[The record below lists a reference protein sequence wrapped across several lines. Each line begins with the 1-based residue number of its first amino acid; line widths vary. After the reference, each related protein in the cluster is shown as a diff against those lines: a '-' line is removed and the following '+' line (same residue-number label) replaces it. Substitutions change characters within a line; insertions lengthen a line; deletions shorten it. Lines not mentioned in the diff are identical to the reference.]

1 MSVPLRTSGKR
12 KAASVALRGSETLK
26 KFFRARHHRLALDF
40 IRRKTMNSDKVKA
53 GVEHA
58 PHRSLLKADG
68 YNDEQMRRPFVGVVN
83 SFNEIAPGH
92 MHLQNIARAVKD
104 GVLAA
109 GGTPMEFDT
118 IGVCDGIAMGHDG
131 MHFSLSSRELI
142 ADTIECMV
150 KAHCFDALVFIPNCD
165 KIVPGMLMAAMRLN
179 LPCIFVS
186 GGPMLSINQRDLNTV
201 FEAVGARKANLINDE
216 ELAEIEGSSCP
227 GCGSCSGMFTANSMN
242 CLTEVLG
249 LGLPGNGTIP
259 AVYAERVRLAKTAG
273 MQVMK
278 LLADDVRPRDIITPA
293 AFENA
298 LTTDMALGCSTNSA
312 LHLLAIAHEADIT
325 LDLHMINAISEKT
338 PNLCHLAPAGHHHMQ
353 DLLEAGGISAVLK
366 ELLDAGMIHGDCK
379 TVTGKTVAENVARAV
394 NRNPEVIR
402 PLDNPYTKTGG
413 LAVLFG
419 NLAPN
424 GAIVKRS
431 AVKPEMLVNT
441 GTAKCFDSEEE
452 AIAAIY
458 AGKIVPGDIVVIRYE
473 GPAGGPGMREM
484 LSPTSAIVGMKL
496 DTTVALLT
504 DGRFS
509 GASCGAAIGHIS
521 PEAAAGGPIA
531 YIKDGDKIA
540 IDIPNYSLKL
550 LISDEEMEERKKTM
564 KIREP
569 KKLTGYLK
577 RYAKNVS
584 SADKGA
590 IVE

>member
-1 MSVPLRTSGKR
+1 MPAHERTQVRECATAGQR
-12 KAASVALRGSETLK
+12 NPK

-242 CLTEVLG
+242 CLTEILG

-550 LISDEEMEERKKTM
+550 LVSDEEMEERKKTM

>member
-1 MSVPLRTSGKR
+1 
-12 KAASVALRGSETLK
+12 
-26 KFFRARHHRLALDF
+26 
-40 IRRKTMNSDKVKA
+40 MNSDKVKA

-473 GPAGGPGMREM
+473 GPAGGPGRREM

-550 LISDEEMEERKKTM
+550 LVSDEEMEERKKTM

>member
-1 MSVPLRTSGKR
+1 
-12 KAASVALRGSETLK
+12 
-26 KFFRARHHRLALDF
+26 
-40 IRRKTMNSDKVKA
+40 
-53 GVEHA
+53 
-58 PHRSLLKADG
+58 
-68 YNDEQMRRPFVGVVN
+68 
-83 SFNEIAPGH
+83 
-92 MHLQNIARAVKD
+92 
-104 GVLAA
+104 
-109 GGTPMEFDT
+109 
-118 IGVCDGIAMGHDG
+118 
-131 MHFSLSSRELI
+131 
-142 ADTIECMV
+142 
-150 KAHCFDALVFIPNCD
+150 
-165 KIVPGMLMAAMRLN
+165 
-179 LPCIFVS
+179 
-186 GGPMLSINQRDLNTV
+186 
-201 FEAVGARKANLINDE
+201 
-216 ELAEIEGSSCP
+216 
-227 GCGSCSGMFTANSMN
+227 MN

-550 LISDEEMEERKKTM
+550 LVSDEEMERER
-564 KIREP
+564 RP
-569 KKLTGYLK
+569 
-577 RYAKNVS
+577 
-584 SADKGA
+584 
-590 IVE
+590 

>member
-1 MSVPLRTSGKR
+1 
-12 KAASVALRGSETLK
+12 
-26 KFFRARHHRLALDF
+26 
-40 IRRKTMNSDKVKA
+40 MNSDKVKA

-186 GGPMLSINQRDLNTV
+186 GGPMLSLNQRDLNTV

-259 AVYAERVRLAKTAG
+259 AVYAERIRLAKTAG

-278 LLADDVRPRDIITPA
+278 LLADDIRPRDIVTPA

-312 LHLLAIAHEADIT
+312 LHLLAIAHEADIA
-325 LDLHMINAISEKT
+325 LDLHMINDISEHT

-353 DLLEAGGISAVLK
+353 DLMEAGGISAVLK
-366 ELLDAGMIHGDCK
+366 ELLDAGMIQGQCK
-379 TVTGKTVAENVARAV
+379 TVTGKTVAENVAHAV

-402 PLDNPYTKTGG
+402 PIDNPYTKTGG

-550 LISDEEMEERKKTM
+550 LVSDEEMEERKKTM

>member
-1 MSVPLRTSGKR
+1 M
-12 KAASVALRGSETLK
+12 SVALRGSETLK

-259 AVYAERVRLAKTAG
+259 AVYAERIRLAKTAG

-278 LLADDVRPRDIITPA
+278 LLADDIRPRDIVTPA

-312 LHLLAIAHEADIT
+312 LHLLAIAHEADIA
-325 LDLHMINAISEKT
+325 LDLHMINDISEHT

-353 DLLEAGGISAVLK
+353 DLMEAGGISAVLK
-366 ELLDAGMIHGDCK
+366 ELLDAGMIQGQCK
-379 TVTGKTVAENVARAV
+379 TVTGKTVAENVAHAV

-402 PLDNPYTKTGG
+402 PIDNPYTKTGG

-550 LISDEEMEERKKTM
+550 LVSDEEMEERKKTM

>member
-1 MSVPLRTSGKR
+1 
-12 KAASVALRGSETLK
+12 
-26 KFFRARHHRLALDF
+26 
-40 IRRKTMNSDKVKA
+40 MNSDKVKA

-68 YNDEQMRRPFVGVVN
+68 YNDEQMRRPFVGIVN

-92 MHLQNIARAVKD
+92 MHLQTIARAVKD

-109 GGTPMEFDT
+109 GGTPMEFNT

-550 LISDEEMEERKKTM
+550 LVSDEEMEERKKTM

>member
-1 MSVPLRTSGKR
+1 
-12 KAASVALRGSETLK
+12 
-26 KFFRARHHRLALDF
+26 
-40 IRRKTMNSDKVKA
+40 MNSDKVKA

-68 YNDEQMRRPFVGVVN
+68 YNDEQMRRPFIGVVN
-83 SFNEIAPGH
+83 SFNEVAPGH
-92 MHLQNIARAVKD
+92 MHLQTIARAVKD

-109 GGTPMEFDT
+109 GGTPMEFNT

-165 KIVPGMLMAAMRLN
+165 KIVPGMLMAALRLN

-366 ELLDAGMIHGDCK
+366 ELLDAGMSHGDCK

-550 LISDEEMEERKKTM
+550 LVSDEEMEERKKTM

>member
-1 MSVPLRTSGKR
+1 
-12 KAASVALRGSETLK
+12 
-26 KFFRARHHRLALDF
+26 
-40 IRRKTMNSDKVKA
+40 MNSDKVKA

-68 YNDEQMRRPFVGVVN
+68 YNDEQMRRPFIGVVN
-83 SFNEIAPGH
+83 SFNEVAPGH
-92 MHLQNIARAVKD
+92 MHLQTIARAVKD

-109 GGTPMEFDT
+109 GGTPMEFNT

-150 KAHCFDALVFIPNCD
+150 KAHCFDALVIIPNCD

-259 AVYAERVRLAKTAG
+259 AVYAERIRLAKTAG

>member
-1 MSVPLRTSGKR
+1 MRSDQV
-12 KAASVALRGSETLK
+12 K
-26 KFFRARHHRLALDF
+26 K
-40 IRRKTMNSDKVKA
+40 

-68 YNDEQMRRPFVGVVN
+68 YNDEQLRRPFIGIVN
-83 SFNEIAPGH
+83 SFNEVAPGH
-92 MHLQNIARAVKD
+92 IHLQTIARAVKD

-109 GGTPMEFDT
+109 GGTPMEFNT
-118 IGVCDGIAMGHDG
+118 IGVCDGIAMGHEG
-131 MHFSLSSRELI
+131 MRFSLSSRELI

-150 KAHCFDALVFIPNCD
+150 TGHCFDALVFIPNCD
-165 KIVPGMLMAAMRLN
+165 KIVPGMLMAALRLN
-179 LPCIFVS
+179 LPCVFVS
-186 GGPMLSINQRDLNTV
+186 GGPMLSIDKRDLNSV
-201 FEAVGARKANLINDE
+201 FEAVGARKAGLIDDE

-259 AVYAERVRLAKTAG
+259 AVYGERIRLAKTAG
-273 MQVMK
+273 MLVMK
-278 LLADDVRPRDIITPA
+278 VLEQNLRPRDIVTEK

-312 LHLLAIAHEADIT
+312 LHLLAIAHEAGIS
-325 LDLHMINAISEKT
+325 LDLHMINEISERT

-353 DLLEAGGISAVLK
+353 DLLKAGGIQAVMK
-366 ELLDAGMIHGDCK
+366 ELYDAGMLHGDCM
-379 TVTGKTVAENVARAV
+379 TVTGKTVAEAVAKAE
-394 NRNPEVIR
+394 NRDKEVIR
-402 PLDNPYTKTGG
+402 PIDNPYSKTGG

-431 AVKPEMLVNT
+431 AVKPEMLKNT
-441 GTAKCFDSEEE
+441 GTARCFDSEEE

-458 AGKIVPGDIVVIRYE
+458 DGKIVPGDVVIIRYE
-473 GPAGGPGMREM
+473 GPSGGPGMREM

-531 YIKDGDKIA
+531 YVKDGDKIQ
-540 IDIPNYSLKL
+540 IDIPNYSLML
-550 LISDEEMEERKKTM
+550 LVSNEEMEERKKTM
-564 KIREP
+564 KLKEP
-569 KKLTGYLK
+569 KELTGYLK
-577 RYAKNVS
+577 RYARMVS

>member
-1 MSVPLRTSGKR
+1 
-12 KAASVALRGSETLK
+12 
-26 KFFRARHHRLALDF
+26 
-40 IRRKTMNSDKVKA
+40 MNSDKVKA

-68 YNDEQMRRPFVGVVN
+68 YNDEQMRRPFIGVVN
-83 SFNEIAPGH
+83 SFNEVAPGH
-92 MHLQNIARAVKD
+92 MHLQTIARAVKD

-109 GGTPMEFDT
+109 GGTPMEFNT

-312 LHLLAIAHEADIT
+312 LHLLAIAHEADII

-366 ELLDAGMIHGDCK
+366 ELLAAGMIHGDCK

-550 LISDEEMEERKKTM
+550 LVSDEEMEERKKTM

>member
-1 MSVPLRTSGKR
+1 MPLRGR
-12 KAASVALRGSETLK
+12 KLCK
-26 KFFRARHHRLALDF
+26 YFKARHPRLALSF
-40 IRRKTMNSDKVKA
+40 IRRRIMNSDKVKA

-92 MHLQNIARAVKD
+92 MHLQTIARAVKD

-109 GGTPMEFDT
+109 GGTPMEFNT

-259 AVYAERVRLAKTAG
+259 AVYAERIRLAKTAG

-278 LLADDVRPRDIITPA
+278 LLAEDIRPRDIVTPA
-293 AFENA
+293 AFQNA

-312 LHLLAIAHEADIT
+312 LHLLAIAHEAEIT
-325 LDLHMINAISEKT
+325 LDLHMINEISERT

-353 DLLEAGGISAVLK
+353 DLMEAGGISAVLK
-366 ELLDAGMIHGDCK
+366 ELLDAGMIHGECR

-458 AGKIVPGDIVVIRYE
+458 TGKIVPGDIVVIRYE

-550 LISDEEMEERKKTM
+550 LVSDEEMEERKKTM

>member
-1 MSVPLRTSGKR
+1 MPLRGR
-12 KAASVALRGSETLK
+12 KLCK
-26 KFFRARHHRLALDF
+26 YFKARHPRLALSF
-40 IRRKTMNSDKVKA
+40 IRRKIMNSDKVKA

-92 MHLQNIARAVKD
+92 MHLQTIARAVKD

-109 GGTPMEFDT
+109 GGTPMEFNT

-259 AVYAERVRLAKTAG
+259 AVYAERIRLAKTAG

-278 LLADDVRPRDIITPA
+278 LLAEDIRPRDIVTPA
-293 AFENA
+293 AFQNA

-312 LHLLAIAHEADIT
+312 LHLLAIAHEAEIT
-325 LDLHMINAISEKT
+325 LDLHMINEISERT

-353 DLLEAGGISAVLK
+353 DLMEAGGISAVLK
-366 ELLDAGMIHGDCK
+366 ELLDAGMIHGECR
-379 TVTGKTVAENVARAV
+379 TVTGKTVAENVAHAE

-458 AGKIVPGDIVVIRYE
+458 TGKIVPGDIVVIRYE

-550 LISDEEMEERKKTM
+550 LVSDEEMEERKKTM

>member
-1 MSVPLRTSGKR
+1 
-12 KAASVALRGSETLK
+12 
-26 KFFRARHHRLALDF
+26 
-40 IRRKTMNSDKVKA
+40 MNSDKVKA

-142 ADTIECMV
+142 ADTVECMV

-165 KIVPGMLMAAMRLN
+165 KIVPGMLMAALRLN

-259 AVYAERVRLAKTAG
+259 AVYAERIRLAKTAG
-273 MQVMK
+273 MQVMN
-278 LLADDVRPRDIITPA
+278 LLAEDIRPRDIVTPA
-293 AFENA
+293 AFQNA

-312 LHLLAIAHEADIT
+312 LHLLAIAHEAEIT
-325 LDLHMINAISEKT
+325 LDLHMINEISERT

-353 DLLEAGGISAVLK
+353 DLMEAGGISAVLK
-366 ELLDAGMIHGDCK
+366 ELLDAGMIHGECR
-379 TVTGKTVAENVARAV
+379 TVTGKTVAENVAHAE

-458 AGKIVPGDIVVIRYE
+458 TGKIVPGDIVVIRYE

-550 LISDEEMEERKKTM
+550 LVSDEEMEERKKTM

>member
-1 MSVPLRTSGKR
+1 
-12 KAASVALRGSETLK
+12 
-26 KFFRARHHRLALDF
+26 
-40 IRRKTMNSDKVKA
+40 MNSDKVKA

-68 YNDEQMRRPFVGVVN
+68 YNDEQMRRPFIGVVN
-83 SFNEIAPGH
+83 SFNEVAPGH
-92 MHLQNIARAVKD
+92 MHLQTIARAVKD

-109 GGTPMEFDT
+109 GGTPMEFNT

-540 IDIPNYSLKL
+540 IDILNYSLKL

>member
-1 MSVPLRTSGKR
+1 
-12 KAASVALRGSETLK
+12 
-26 KFFRARHHRLALDF
+26 
-40 IRRKTMNSDKVKA
+40 MNSDKVKA

-68 YNDEQMRRPFVGVVN
+68 YNDEQMRRPFIGVVN
-83 SFNEIAPGH
+83 SFNEVAPGH
-92 MHLQNIARAVKD
+92 MHLQTIARAVKD

-109 GGTPMEFDT
+109 GGTPMEFNT

-259 AVYAERVRLAKTAG
+259 AVYAERIRLAKTAG

-379 TVTGKTVAENVARAV
+379 TVTGKTVAENVAHAV

-402 PLDNPYTKTGG
+402 PIDNPYTKTGG

-550 LISDEEMEERKKTM
+550 LVSDEEMEERKKTM

>member
-1 MSVPLRTSGKR
+1 
-12 KAASVALRGSETLK
+12 
-26 KFFRARHHRLALDF
+26 
-40 IRRKTMNSDKVKA
+40 MNSDKVKA

-68 YNDEQMRRPFVGVVN
+68 YNDEQMRRPFIGVVN
-83 SFNEIAPGH
+83 SFNEVAPGH
-92 MHLQNIARAVKD
+92 MHLQTIARAVKD

-109 GGTPMEFDT
+109 GGTPMEFNT

-150 KAHCFDALVFIPNCD
+150 KVHCFDALVFIPNCD

-550 LISDEEMEERKKTM
+550 LVSDEEMEERKKTM

>member
-1 MSVPLRTSGKR
+1 
-12 KAASVALRGSETLK
+12 
-26 KFFRARHHRLALDF
+26 
-40 IRRKTMNSDKVKA
+40 MNSDKVKA

-259 AVYAERVRLAKTAG
+259 AVYAERIRLAKTAG

-312 LHLLAIAHEADIT
+312 LHLLAIAHEADIS
-325 LDLHMINAISEKT
+325 LDLHMINEISEKT

-496 DTTVALLT
+496 DTSVALLT

-540 IDIPNYSLKL
+540 IDIPNYRLKL

>member
-1 MSVPLRTSGKR
+1 
-12 KAASVALRGSETLK
+12 VALRGSETLK

-259 AVYAERVRLAKTAG
+259 AVYAERIRLAKTAG

-278 LLADDVRPRDIITPA
+278 LLADDIRPRDIVTPA

-312 LHLLAIAHEADIT
+312 LHLLAIAHEADIA
-325 LDLHMINAISEKT
+325 LDLHMINDISEHT

-353 DLLEAGGISAVLK
+353 DLMEAGGISAVLK
-366 ELLDAGMIHGDCK
+366 ELLDAGMIQGQCK
-379 TVTGKTVAENVARAV
+379 TVTGKTVAENVAHAV

-402 PLDNPYTKTGG
+402 PIDNPYTKTGG

-550 LISDEEMEERKKTM
+550 LVSDEEMEERKKTM